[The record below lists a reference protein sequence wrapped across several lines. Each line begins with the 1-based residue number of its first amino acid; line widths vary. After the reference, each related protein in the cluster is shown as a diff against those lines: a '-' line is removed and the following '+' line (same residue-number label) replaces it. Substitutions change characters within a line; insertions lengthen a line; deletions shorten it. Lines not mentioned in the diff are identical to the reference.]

1 MLCIEGTKVNDHLK
15 TCDIS
20 AAVVVVQLVEP
31 FLLTFIVY
39 TNLYCK
45 IQIKFKRGW

>member
-15 TCDIS
+15 TCDIW
-20 AAVVVVQLVEP
+20 AVVVVQLVEP

-45 IQIKFKRGW
+45 NTNKV